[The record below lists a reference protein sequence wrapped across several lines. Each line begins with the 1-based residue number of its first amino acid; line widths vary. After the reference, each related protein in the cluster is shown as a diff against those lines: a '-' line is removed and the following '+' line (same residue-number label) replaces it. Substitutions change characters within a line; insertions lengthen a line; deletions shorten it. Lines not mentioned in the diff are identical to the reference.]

1 MKRLLED
8 TNTILVNESSS
19 LPLNFGEIQAKK
31 HLQKFK
37 ENLIND
43 FNEPELKEEFIKEV
57 QETEKQESVL
67 VKNLDDIFD

>member
-19 LPLNFGEIQAKK
+19 LPLNFGEIEAKK
-31 HLQKFK
+31 HLKKFK

>member
-1 MKRLLED
+1 MKRLLEN
-8 TNTILVNESSS
+8 TNTILVNKSPSI
-19 LPLNFGEIQAKK
+19 PLNFGEIQAKK
-31 HLQKFK
+31 SLKKFK

-67 VKNLDDIFD
+67 VKNLDDIL

>member
-19 LPLNFGEIQAKK
+19 LPLNFGEIEAKK
-31 HLQKFK
+31 HLKKFK

-67 VKNLDDIFD
+67 VKNLEDIL

>member
-31 HLQKFK
+31 HLKKFK